1 MAKNKH
7 LSLSDRYD
15 IEKYLNQGFN
25 FSEIGRLMNKSDRT
39 IAFEVKKHK
48 QRIKKNSFNNT
59 KYFPCERLNKTP
71 FVCNGCDSKHSCRKT
86 RFEYYGKQANDEYK

>member
-25 FSEIGRLMNKSDRT
+25 FSEIGRLMNKYDRT
-39 IAFEVKKHK
+39 IAFEVKNISKELRK
-48 QRIKKNSFNNT
+48 IVLII
-59 KYFPCERLNKTP
+59 LNIFLVK
-71 FVCNGCDSKHSCRKT
+71 D
-86 RFEYYGKQANDEYK
+86 